1 MLRLRTTFRAVSAIC
16 PKIKFLSIQT
26 QKNHAQKFGEQQKI
40 AVSLQCQKT
49 TTTENNKSINNKK
62 LKAMTTKNF
71 NAKKVLMSTVA
82 AVVFSFVFT
91 TSANANSPENNQKA
105 NLEVRVK
112 GSANDGKNN
121 VGVRVKGTANGDKK
135 NVGIRVK
142 GTANGDK
149 NNVGIR
155 VKGSQQ
161 NTEDDSNFVTI
172 LLQTFG
178 VRV

>member
-1 MLRLRTTFRAVSAIC
+1 
-16 PKIKFLSIQT
+16 
-26 QKNHAQKFGEQQKI
+26 
-40 AVSLQCQKT
+40 
-49 TTTENNKSINNKK
+49 
-62 LKAMTTKNF
+62 MTTKNF

-91 TSANANSPENNQKA
+91 TSANANNPENNQKA

-142 GTANGDK
+142 G
-149 NNVGIR
+149 
-155 VKGSQQ
+155 SQQ
-161 NTEDDSNFVTI
+161 NTEDNFVSS
-172 LLQTFG
+172 LLQKFG
-178 VRV
+178 IRVK